1 MNRVYLTCGA
11 LFAALTLS
19 AQDLSLCHQVVGTTG
34 KAVTES
40 GLNFQYTVG
49 EPIIATFKK
58 QGVNIVLTQGFN
70 QPDVC
75 LPVTSTQPEL
85 WSGWDIQVYPNP
97 ASDWLTVQFTSPSS
111 QTLQCNIFGPD
122 GKVVV
127 SDVTASPTGVQIDV
141 SALSSG
147 LYYLQLN
154 DPVSGASGS
163 VRFVKSR

>member
-1 MNRVYLTCGA
+1 MNRVYLVCGV
-11 LFAALTLS
+11 LFAAFSIS

-34 KAVTES
+34 NATNES

-58 QGVNIVLTQGFN
+58 QGVNVVLTQGFN

-97 ASDWLTVQFTSPSS
+97 AAEWLTVQFTSPSA
-111 QTLQCNIFGPD
+111 QMLQCHIFGAD
-122 GKVVV
+122 GKMVV
-127 SDVTASPTGVQIDV
+127 SNVTVSPTGVQIDV
-141 SALSSG
+141 SALTSG
-147 LYYLQLN
+147 LYFLQLN
-154 DPVSGASGS
+154 DPASGASGS